1 MSILL
6 FHNSLE
12 LLDGRSAYFVL
23 RRVSLA
29 LDDHQAVRMDGKA
42 IDTKVVRFS
51 SSPSVKA
58 SPMKE
63 AHAVLLKIKG
73 VHAKQVLSERH
84 LLHRHGETGGAIGC
98 SFIAAFICALV

>member
-42 IDTKVVRFS
+42 IDTKVVRFL
-51 SSPSVKA
+51 SSPSLKA

-84 LLHRHGETGGAIGC
+84 LPPAWRNGWGP
-98 SFIAAFICALV
+98 SAALSSQPSSAR